1 MGQRVFAVACTHG
14 GCDAQSAMAGGL
26 ALDAACGGGR
36 ENVKWDGECV
46 GQARGW
52 LQGAS
57 MTPGGARRVA
67 SATASRRRVS
77 PHASAE
83 I

>member
-1 MGQRVFAVACTHG
+1 VHG
-14 GCDAQSAMAGGL
+14 GCDARSAMAGGL

-57 MTPGGARRVA
+57 VTPGGARRVA

-77 PHASAE
+77 PTRRLKSE